1 MKKAL
6 FFIVILVPFFS
17 FSDYDISNTK
27 YTILK
32 YILRLI
38 TVVFLS
44 FRFNEIFIKRKSVIN
59 SLTLYSFYIIWAIIV
74 LIFSS
79 DIVYSTIKLLEVCI
93 SYFLAVYLIN
103 RYTRSIE
110 DTVFLIFNVISVYCL
125 LFFVIGNTFYPSLY
139 REMGAGGQLRLG
151 GGLVNPNLLAY
162 CFIILFISLKTF
174 VDQNIQKAI
183 IKKIAYWIGIAILI
197 YLISLTYSRS
207 AIIVL
212 FVIVMRRL
220 YLKYGL
226 LLYVGMAGIGVFLLP
241 FYIDEIVRQIILYS
255 LRGEGIQNVSSFG
268 GRIPIWKELILNYNF
283 GLNTLTGFGFQ
294 CLSDKGLAIDVESW
308 GGHELTMAHNN
319 FLQVFYGLGVIGLL
333 LAVSVFVTLYRELRR
348 IFNRVSGLFW
358 SDIYLVFAVFS
369 LVEFGVYGSPNILV
383 LVFSVVLH
391 ALHKYRSVELVVS

>member
-1 MKKAL
+1 MRKILL
-6 FFIVILVPFFS
+6 FIIILVPFFA
-17 FSDYDISNTK
+17 FSDYDISNAR
-27 YTILK
+27 YTLMK
-32 YILRLI
+32 YILRLV
-38 TVVFLS
+38 TVLFLL
-44 FRFNEIFIKRKSVIN
+44 FRLNEIYVKKKSVIN
-59 SLTLYSFYIIWAIIV
+59 SLTLYSFYIFWAIIV

-79 DIVYSTIKLLEVCI
+79 DIIYSTIKLLEVCI

-110 DTVFLIFNVISVYCL
+110 DSVLLIFNIISVYCL

-139 REMGAGGQLRLG
+139 REMGEGGQLRLG

-174 VDQNIQKAI
+174 LDQNVQKATM
-183 IKKIAYWIGIAILI
+183 KRVAYWIGISILI
-197 YLISLTYSRS
+197 YLIILTYSRS

-212 FVIVMRRL
+212 FVIIMRRVYFKYGPLL
-220 YLKYGL
+220 YLGI
-226 LLYVGMAGIGVFLLP
+226 AAIGVFLLP
-241 FYIDEIVRQIILYS
+241 FYIDELVRQIILYS

-283 GLNTLTGFGFQ
+283 GFNTLTGFGFQ
-294 CLSDKGLAIDVESW
+294 CLSDNGLAIDVESW

-319 FLQVFYGLGVIGLL
+319 LLQVFYGLGVIGLL
-333 LAVSVFVTLYRELRR
+333 LAVSVFVALYKELRR
-348 IFNRVSGLFW
+348 IFNPVSGLFW

-391 ALHKYRSVELVVS
+391 ALHKYRTVELVVS